1 MDSEIEVEY
10 NLKLLMQAHLDLE
23 KAHSRQL

>member
-1 MDSEIEVEY
+1 MDSEIEIEY

-23 KAHSRQL
+23 KAHSRQS